1 MNISSWILSVTGI
14 IIVTLLTEIVLPNGK
29 TGKTIK
35 SVLAVFS
42 IFVIVSPLKVID
54 FNSFD
59 FSSILTSK
67 LGIDKEFIEN
77 REFEKILEYEKII
90 EENLNSSGYKDIKIK
105 IKGEYK
111 NENFNINNVFVD
123 LKNLVLLNQNL
134 NINKYTNIIAIIK
147 NIIKVEEKNIIFYE

>member
-1 MNISSWILSVTGI
+1 MNISSWILSITGI

-29 TGKTIK
+29 TGKIIK
-35 SVLAVFS
+35 SVLAIFS

-54 FNSFD
+54 FNNFD
-59 FSSILTSK
+59 FFSIVTTNLEINK
-67 LGIDKEFIEN
+67 DFIEN
-77 REFEKILEYEKII
+77 REIEKMLEHEKNI
-90 EENLNSSGYKDIKIK
+90 EENLNSSGYKGIKIK
-105 IKGEYK
+105 IEGEYK